1 MKKLT
6 KKKLALTKQSVRVLV
21 RDDLANVAGGWIQP
35 PITLSCPQ
43 PTQVT
48 CAAHC

>member
-21 RDDLANVAGGWIQP
+21 QDDLANVAGGWIQP
-35 PITLSCPQ
+35 PITWSCPQ
-43 PTQVT
+43 STHPT
-48 CAAHC
+48 C